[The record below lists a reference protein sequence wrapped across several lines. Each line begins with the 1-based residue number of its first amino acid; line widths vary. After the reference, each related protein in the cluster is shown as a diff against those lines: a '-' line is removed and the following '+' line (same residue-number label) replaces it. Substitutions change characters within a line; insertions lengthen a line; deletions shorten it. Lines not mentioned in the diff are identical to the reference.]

1 MADISKC
8 ADHQCPSKEICYR
21 FTAPASEYR
30 QSWGLFNREQDA
42 YNCDMFWH
50 NGACKY
56 CHQKDGNH
64 KMSCATLKIQV
75 NL

>member
-30 QSWGLFNREQDA
+30 QSYGAFGREQDA

-56 CHQKDGNH
+56 CHQKDGVL
-64 KMSCATLKIQV
+64 KMSCPTTKIQV

>member
-1 MADISKC
+1 MTDISKC
-8 ADHQCPSKEICYR
+8 TDHQCPSKEICYR
-21 FTAPASEYR
+21 FTVPASEYR
-30 QSWGLFNREQDA
+30 QSYGAFGREQDA

-56 CHQKDGNH
+56 CHQKDGVH
-64 KMSCATLKIQV
+64 KMSCPTTKIQV